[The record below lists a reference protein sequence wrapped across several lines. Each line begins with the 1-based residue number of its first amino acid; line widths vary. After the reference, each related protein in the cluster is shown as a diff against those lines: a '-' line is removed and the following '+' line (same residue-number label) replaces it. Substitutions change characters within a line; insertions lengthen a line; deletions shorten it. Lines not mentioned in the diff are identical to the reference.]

1 MKSMKTVSILLVLIL
16 GAFVYYNLQK
26 TPKKEPLEH
35 NNSKPLIALSSY
47 ALYDIAKNIAGE
59 SMNIFCMLPYGVD
72 VHSFEPTP
80 KMIANVAE
88 AKLVV
93 YSGAGL
99 QPWTHSFEDQKNGL
113 DMSRYVKLLDATE
126 EHETDGHHHHHESD
140 FDPHYWLDIEN
151 MILATNILKDKF
163 IRILPQNQDMYEEN
177 AREYIIKLQE
187 IDRLYKAK
195 LSTCKVDSIV
205 VEHNAF
211 SYLAAKY
218 DFDVHSISGLSP
230 DAQPSAQVM
239 QNILTIVKEKKI
251 NTLFFESLSNDKMI
265 KTIANDAHVGVEM
278 LQPLENITQ
287 EEAANGA
294 TYESLMLENLEKIA
308 KSRECQ

>member
-1 MKSMKTVSILLVLIL
+1 MKTVSILLVLIL

>member
-80 KMIANVAE
+80 KMMANVAE

>member
-1 MKSMKTVSILLVLIL
+1 MKSIKTVSILLVLIL

-26 TPKKEPLEH
+26 TPTQKPVEH
-35 NNSKPLIALSSY
+35 NSSKPLIALSSY

-80 KMIANVAE
+80 KIMASIND

-113 DMSRYVKLLDATE
+113 DMSRYVKLLDASIE
-126 EHETDGHHHHHESD
+126 EEEDGHHHHESD
-140 FDPHYWLDIEN
+140 FDPHYWLDIDN
-151 MILATNILKDKF
+151 MIIATNILKEKF
-163 IRILPQNQDMYEEN
+163 IKISPENQDMYEEN
-177 AREYIIKLQE
+177 AREYIIKLQQ
-187 IDRLYKAK
+187 IDRIYKEK
-195 LSTCKVDSIV
+195 LSTCKLDTIV

-211 SYLAAKY
+211 SYLANKY
-218 DFDVHSISGLSP
+218 HFNVSSISGLSP

-239 QNILTIVKEKKI
+239 ENIMNIVKEKKI
-251 NTLFFESLSNDKMI
+251 NTIFFESFASDKVV
-265 KTIANDAHVGVEM
+265 KTIASDAKVEVDM

-287 EEAANGA
+287 EEAKKGA
-294 TYESLMLENLEKIA
+294 TYESLMLDNLSKIA